1 MIRTSLLV
9 AGLVCLHANAA
20 LSQGV
25 TVRSRDYLFL
35 TNVADARAL
44 WVNPAGLALVPEAS
58 LFGELTVRRIS
69 GETRLEQYSLG
80 LNSRG
85 VSIGYQR
92 NRFEGESAVGIL
104 RAGLGVP
111 FRGGTF
117 GVAASRYSQ
126 DSTKS
131 YEADLGLIF
140 VPNVRVQL
148 GLAVRHIGRP
158 SVRLAKLPI
167 TTVGAAQLTTSI
179 VQVAWETLAAERLA
193 LGESG
198 LDFAH
203 RVGARVAFPAR
214 LPVILLGSL
223 DLGSNMRID
232 RFHFGFSIGGT
243 RQITSVTSAVSRNNS
258 LVFEQIS
265 ATFVAINPLTVN
277 R

>member
-9 AGLVCLHANAA
+9 AGLVSLHANAA

-35 TNVADARAL
+35 TNVADVRAL

-58 LFGELTVRRIS
+58 LLAEFTVQRTGGEI
-69 GETRLEQYSLG
+69 RLEQYSLG
-80 LNSRG
+80 FNSRG

-92 NRFEGESAVGIL
+92 NRFEGESAVGIF
-104 RAGLGVP
+104 RTGLGVP

-126 DSTKS
+126 DSTRS
-131 YEADLGLIF
+131 YGADLGVIY
-140 VPNVRVQL
+140 VPSVRVQL

-158 SVRLAKLPI
+158 FVRLAKFPI

-193 LGESG
+193 PAESG
-198 LDFAH
+198 FDFAH
-203 RVGARVAFPAR
+203 RAGARVALPGR
-214 LPVILLGSL
+214 IPVILLGSV
-223 DLGSNMRID
+223 DLGSNFGID
-232 RFHFGFSIGGT
+232 RIHFGFSIGGT
-243 RQITSVTSAVSRNNS
+243 RQITSVASVVSRNNS
-258 LVFEQIS
+258 PVFEQFS

>member
-1 MIRTSLLV
+1 MIRTTLLL
-9 AGLVCLHANAA
+9 AGLLSLHATTA
-20 LSQGV
+20 LSQDV
-25 TVRSRDYLFL
+25 AVRSRDYLFL

-58 LFGELTVRRIS
+58 LFGEFTVQRTG
-69 GETRLEQYSLG
+69 GEMRLEQYSLG
-80 LNSRG
+80 FNSRG

-92 NRFEGESAVGIL
+92 NRFEGESAVGIF
-104 RAGLGVP
+104 RTGLGVP

-131 YEADLGLIF
+131 HGVDLGVIF
-140 VPNVRVQL
+140 VPSVRVQL

-158 SVRLAKLPI
+158 SVRLAKLPV

-179 VQVAWETLAAERLA
+179 LQVAWETLARERLA
-193 LGESG
+193 PSQSG
-198 LDFAH
+198 FDFAH
-203 RVGARVAFPAR
+203 RLGARVALPAR
-214 LPVILLGSL
+214 LPVIVLGSV
-223 DLGSNMRID
+223 DLGSNIRID

-243 RQITSVTSAVSRNNS
+243 RQITSVASAVSRNNS
-258 LVFEQIS
+258 PVFERIS
-265 ATFVAINPLTVN
+265 ATFVAVNPLTAN